1 MAMLRNSENHP
12 VEKSWL
18 DRALSVFAD
27 VKAGEGAT
35 AALMLVNIFLLL
47 VCYSVIK
54 TVREPLILLGG
65 GAEVRSYAAAGQA
78 LLLIG
83 FVPLYSWF
91 TTRVGRARLL
101 VGVTVFFLAGIEL
114 FAALVA
120 AGTPYVGVAFFIW
133 VGIFNMSLV
142 AQFWSF
148 ANDIYSKDAGARL
161 FPIIMIGM
169 TAGAPLGSLVAGRL
183 FQSGMT
189 PAAILHVA
197 AVLLMASLLLYLAI
211 NARVTRHGAAEPLLD
226 NGGGFQLVLGNPY
239 LRLIAALVVL
249 LNVVNTTGEYLMAR
263 LLTAHVDA
271 LAAITVGFNKEAY
284 IGAFSG
290 EYQFWVNVTALFLQA
305 FVASRVVKHRGLQGA
320 LLALPLIALGGYA
333 VIAAGATFSV
343 VRWIKTAEN
352 ATDYSLMNT
361 ARQLLWLPT
370 SREDKYKAKQAIDTF
385 FVRGGDVV
393 SALFVFAGVKVMN
406 LSVEQ
411 FAGVNVA
418 LTLVWLG
425 LAFRILGF
433 QTRKPRLSPP
443 VLVRVAAFAKAGR
456 FATRVAALASRSALA
471 DRRAPR
477 AAVVVAL
484 LIAVPAFAQDTRQ
497 DQVAAE
503 QADKATRLHAY
514 TPDALERRLHQVE
527 KALSGDRPLYAY
539 IGRVFEGGGL
549 AAGPGYRARLGDTG
563 TFDAHAAWSV
573 KNYRGAQATVKS
585 PSFAGGRVTVGAQAQ
600 MIEAPEVAFYGV
612 GNDTLAAD
620 RGGYAYSTSSVG
632 LFTRVQASRAL
643 AFGGG
648 VDSMW
653 HDAGAPVHLTSNAA
667 LHAPVAPAYARSHLF
682 AEVDTRTSPA
692 YTRRG
697 GLYRVDWSNY
707 RQTNSGAYSFD
718 RLDAEAQQFIPLMR
732 ENWVIALR
740 ALASTTSTAAGH
752 EVPHFLMPSLGGSR
766 TLRGYSAW
774 RFRDRNRVLLTG
786 EYRWTAGPFVDM
798 ALFLDA
804 GKVSARAD
812 DLASRGFTRTYGV
825 GVTLHTLTSTLTRI
839 EVARTPDGTSL
850 VLSFGP
856 SF

>member
-1 MAMLRNSENHP
+1 
-12 VEKSWL
+12 
-18 DRALSVFAD
+18 
-27 VKAGEGAT
+27 
-35 AALMLVNIFLLL
+35 MLVNIFLLL

-91 TTRVGRARLL
+91 ATRVGRARLL
-101 VGVTVFFLAGIEL
+101 LGVTVFFLAGLEL

-120 AGTPYVGVAFFIW
+120 AGVPYVGVAFFIW

-148 ANDIYSKDAGARL
+148 ANDIYSKEAGARL
-161 FPIIMIGM
+161 FPIIMVGM
-169 TAGAPLGSLVAGRL
+169 TAGAPLGSLIAGRL
-183 FQSGMT
+183 FHSGIG
-189 PAAILHVA
+189 PSAILHVA
-197 AVLLMASLLLYLAI
+197 AVLLGMSLALYLAI
-211 NARVTRHGAAEPLLD
+211 NARASRQAAAAPEPLMD
-226 NGGGFQLVLGNPY
+226 DGGGFQLVLRNPY
-239 LRLIAALVVL
+239 LRLVAALVVI

-263 LLTAHVDA
+263 LLSEHVEA
-271 LAAITVGFNKEAY
+271 LAKITAGFNKEAY

-320 LLALPLIALGGYA
+320 LMALPLIALGGYA
-333 VIAAGATFSV
+333 IIAAGATFSV

-385 FVRGGDVV
+385 FVRGGDLV
-393 SALFVFAGVKVMN
+393 SALVVFAGVKVMN

-425 LAFRILGF
+425 LAFRILGL
-433 QTRKPRLSPP
+433 QTPRPRLSAP
-443 VLVRVAAFAKAGR
+443 VLDRVAAFTKV
-456 FATRVAALASRSALA
+456 T
-471 DRRAPR
+471 APR
-477 AAVVVAL
+477 AAAVCAL
-484 LIAVPAFAQDTRQ
+484 LVAVPAFAQETRQ
-497 DQVAAE
+497 NQVAAE
-503 QADKATRLHAY
+503 QADKATHLHPY

-527 KALSGDRPLYAY
+527 KALSGDRPVYAY
-539 IGRVFEGGGL
+539 IGRVFEGGGM
-549 AAGPGYRARLGDTG
+549 AAGPGYRARFGDTG
-563 TFDAHAAWSV
+563 SVDAHAAWSV
-573 KNYRGAQATVKS
+573 KNYRGAHAAMTF
-585 PSFAGGRVTVGAQAQ
+585 PSFAAGRVTIGAQAQ
-600 MIEAPEVAFYGV
+600 ALEAPEVGFYGL
-612 GNDTLAAD
+612 GNDTLATD
-620 RGGYAYSTSSVG
+620 RAGYAYSTASVG
-632 LFTRVQASRAL
+632 LFTRVQAARSL

-648 VDSMW
+648 LDSMW
-653 HDAGAPVHLTSNAA
+653 HEAESAVPASHAA
-667 LHAPVAPAYARSHLF
+667 LSAPTSVPVAPAYARSHLF
-682 AEVDTRTSPA
+682 AELDTRTSPG

-707 RQTNSGAYSFD
+707 RQTNSGAYGFD
-718 RLDAEAQQFIPLMR
+718 RLDAEAQQFIPLLR

-740 ALASTTSTAAGH
+740 ALASTTGTAAGD
-752 EVPHFLMPSLGGSR
+752 EVPYFLMPSLGGSR

-804 GKVSARAD
+804 GKVTARAK
-812 DLASRGFTRTYGV
+812 DLAAGGFTKTYGV
-825 GVTLHTLTSTLTRI
+825 GFTLHTLTATLTRI
-839 EVARTPDGTSL
+839 EVARTPHGTSL
-850 VLSFGP
+850 MLSFGS

>member
-1 MAMLRNSENHP
+1 MLDSAQTAP
-12 VEKSWL
+12 PASTKSPL
-18 DRALSVFAD
+18 DRLLSLFTQVH
-27 VKAGEGAT
+27 AGEGGT
-35 AALMLVNIFLLL
+35 ALLMLLNVFVLL

-91 TTRVGRARLL
+91 ATRVGRARLL
-101 VGVTVFFLAGIEL
+101 LGVTVFFLAGIEL
-114 FAALVA
+114 FAALVG
-120 AGTPYVGVAFFIW
+120 AGVPYVGVAFFIW

-161 FPIIMIGM
+161 FPIIMVGM

-183 FQSGMT
+183 FHSGIT
-189 PAAILHVA
+189 PPAILHVA
-197 AVLLMASLLLYLAI
+197 AALLTASLLLYLAI
-211 NARVTRHGAAEPLLD
+211 NARITRQVAAPKPLLD
-226 NGGGFQLVLGNPY
+226 TGGGFQLVLRNPY

-263 LLTAHVDA
+263 LLSEHVEA
-271 LAAITVGFNKEAY
+271 LAKITAGFNKEAY

-385 FVRGGDVV
+385 FVRGGDLV
-393 SALFVFAGVKVMN
+393 SALVVFTGVKVMN

-411 FAGVNVA
+411 FAAVNVA
-418 LTLVWLG
+418 LTLVWLV
-425 LAFRILGF
+425 LAFRILGLR
-433 QTRKPRLSPP
+433 TPAPRLSPIP
-443 VLVRVAAFAKAGR
+443 ARVAEFATSGR
-456 FATRVAALASRSALA
+456 LATRVAALASRSASA
-471 DRRAPR
+471 DRRAPT

-484 LIAVPAFAQDTRQ
+484 LVAVPVAAQETRQ

-527 KALSGDRPLYAY
+527 KLLSGDRPLYAY

-549 AAGPGYRARLGDTG
+549 AAGPGYRARFGDTG
-563 TFDAHAAWSV
+563 SVDAHAAWSV
-573 KNYRGAQATVKS
+573 KNYRGAQATVKF
-585 PSFAGGRVTVGAQAQ
+585 PSFAAGRVTIGAQAQ
-600 MIEAPEVAFYGV
+600 ALEAPEVGFYGL
-612 GNDTLAAD
+612 GNDTLATD
-620 RGGYAYSTSSVG
+620 RAGYAYSTASVG
-632 LFTRVQASRAL
+632 LFTRVQAARSL

-648 VDSMW
+648 LDSMW
-653 HDAGAPVHLTSNAA
+653 HDAESAVPASHPALSAPM
-667 LHAPVAPAYARSHLF
+667 APAYARGHLF
-682 AEVDTRTSPA
+682 AELDTRTSPG

-707 RQTNSGAYSFD
+707 HQTNSGAYSFD
-718 RLDAEAQQFIPLMR
+718 RLDAEAQQFIPVLR

-740 ALASTTSTAAGH
+740 ALASTTGTAAGD
-752 EVPHFLMPSLGGSR
+752 EVPYFLMPSLGGSR

-804 GKVSARAD
+804 GKVTARAK
-812 DLASRGFTRTYGV
+812 DLTSVGFTKTYGV
-825 GVTLHTLTSTLTRI
+825 GFTLHTLTATLTRI
-839 EVARTPDGTSL
+839 EVARTPHGTSL
-850 VLSFGP
+850 MLSFGP

>member
-1 MAMLRNSENHP
+1 MLHSAATPPPTPTRSP
-12 VEKSWL
+12 L
-18 DRALSVFAD
+18 DRLLSLFTQVH
-27 VKAGEGAT
+27 AGEGGT
-35 AALMLVNIFLLL
+35 ALLMLLNVFVLL

-83 FVPLYSWF
+83 LVPLYSWF
-91 TTRVGRARLL
+91 ATRVGRARLL
-101 VGVTVFFLAGIEL
+101 LGVTVFFLAGIEL
-114 FAALVA
+114 FAALVG
-120 AGTPYVGVAFFIW
+120 AGVPYVGVAFFIW

-211 NARVTRHGAAEPLLD
+211 NARVTRHGTAEPLLD

-271 LAAITVGFNKEAY
+271 LAAVTAGFNKEAY

-290 EYQFWVNVTALFLQA
+290 EYQFWVNVSALFLQA

-385 FVRGGDVV
+385 FVRGGDLV
-393 SALFVFAGVKVMN
+393 SALVVFTGVKVMN

-411 FAGVNVA
+411 FAAVNVA
-418 LTLVWLG
+418 LTLVWLV
-425 LAFRILGF
+425 LAFRILGLR
-433 QTRKPRLSPP
+433 TPAPRLSPIP
-443 VLVRVAAFAKAGR
+443 ARVAAFAKAGR
-456 FATRVAALASRSALA
+456 FATRVAALASRSASA

-484 LIAVPAFAQDTRQ
+484 LVAVPAAAQETRQ

-503 QADKATRLHAY
+503 QADKAKRLHAY

-527 KALSGDRPLYAY
+527 RVLSGDRPLYAY

-549 AAGPGYRARLGDTG
+549 AAGPGYRARFGDTG

-600 MIEAPEVAFYGV
+600 MLEAPEVAFYGV
-612 GNDTLAAD
+612 GNDTLADD
-620 RGGYAYSTSSVG
+620 RGGYTYSTASVG
-632 LFTRVQASRAL
+632 LFTRVQASRSL

-648 VDSMW
+648 LDSMW
-653 HDAGAPVHLTSNAA
+653 HDAGAPVHLTSNAV
-667 LHAPVAPAYARSHLF
+667 LQAPAAPAYARSHLF
-682 AEVDTRTSPA
+682 AEVDTRTSPG

-718 RLDAEAQQFIPLMR
+718 RFDAEAQQFIPLMR

-740 ALASTTSTAAGH
+740 ALASTTGTAAGH

-804 GKVSARAD
+804 GKVSARAE
-812 DLASRGFTRTYGV
+812 DLASRGFTKTYGV

-850 VLSFGP
+850 MLSFGP